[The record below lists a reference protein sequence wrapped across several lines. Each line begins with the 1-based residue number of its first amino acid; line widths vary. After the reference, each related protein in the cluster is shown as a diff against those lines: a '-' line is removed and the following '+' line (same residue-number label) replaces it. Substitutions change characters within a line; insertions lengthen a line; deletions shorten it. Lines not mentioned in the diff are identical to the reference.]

1 MNLGSYEKGKQTMIT
16 VTNLTKRYG
25 PTLAVDNISFEVKGG
40 EILGFLGPNGA
51 GKSTTMK
58 ILTCYMPPD
67 EGKATLDDLDTLE
80 DSLKIR
86 EKIGYLPENTP
97 LYHDMGVVDY
107 LKFVAEVRKIP
118 RNMRKKRIK
127 ETAHLCG
134 LDKELGKNIGQLS
147 KGFRQRVGL
156 AQTLIHNPDILILDE
171 PTTGLDPNQIVEM
184 RSLIKE
190 IGREKTVILCS
201 HILPEVQATCN
212 RIIIIKE
219 GKIVGSGTPDEL
231 AARAQGG
238 EEIVYISIN
247 GPQDKIQEQ
256 LEAMENVRSCR
267 LLDSEAGDTAND
279 GGHRFEVKSQ
289 SGVDI
294 RESLFHLVV
303 RNQWSLTELQ
313 RMHITLED
321 VFKQLTVDV
330 DVDH

>member
-1 MNLGSYEKGKQTMIT
+1 MIT

-25 PTLAVDNISFEVKGG
+25 PTLAVDNISFEVKKG

-58 ILTCYMPPD
+58 ILTCYVPPD
-67 EGKATLDDLDTLE
+67 EGKATLDGLDTLE

-118 RNMRKKRIK
+118 KSMRKKRIR

-134 LDKELGKNIGQLS
+134 LDKEIGKNIGQLS

-171 PTTGLDPNQIVEM
+171 PTTGLDPNQIIEI

-190 IGREKTVILCS
+190 IGQEKTVILCS

-212 RIIIIKE
+212 RIIIIKD
-219 GKIVGSGTPDEL
+219 GRIVGSGTPAEL
-231 AARAQGG
+231 AAQAQSG
-238 EEIVYISIN
+238 EEIVYININ
-247 GPQDKIQEQ
+247 GPCDKIQEQ
-256 LEAMENVRSCR
+256 LNALENVQSCR
-267 LLDSEAGDTAND
+267 LLNSESGA
-279 GGHRFEVKSQ
+279 HRFEVKSQ

-294 RESLFHLVV
+294 RESLFHMVAK
-303 RNQWSLTELQ
+303 NKWSLTELQ

-321 VFKQLTVDV
+321 VFKQLTTEEN
-330 DVDH
+330 

>member
-1 MNLGSYEKGKQTMIT
+1 MIT

-25 PTLAVDNISFEVKGG
+25 PTLAVDNISFEVKKG

-58 ILTCYMPPD
+58 ILTCYVPPD
-67 EGKATLDDLDTLE
+67 EGKATLDGLDTLD

-97 LYHDMGVVDY
+97 LYHDMGVIDY

-118 RNMRKKRIK
+118 KNMRKKRVK

-171 PTTGLDPNQIVEM
+171 PTTGLDPNQIIEI

-190 IGREKTVILCS
+190 IGQEKTVILCS

-212 RIIIIKE
+212 RIIIIKD
-219 GKIVGSGTPDEL
+219 GRIVGSGTPEEL
-231 AARAQGG
+231 AAQAQGG
-238 EEIVYISIN
+238 EEIVYIVIN
-247 GPQDKIQEQ
+247 GPQDKIQEK
-256 LEAMENVRSCR
+256 LEAMENVQSCR
-267 LLDSEAGDTAND
+267 LLNSEAGSLCGAGSPCGS

-303 RNQWSLTELQ
+303 KNQWSLTELQ
-313 RMHITLED
+313 KTSITLED
-321 VFKQLTVDV
+321 VFKQLTTEEN
-330 DVDH
+330 

>member
-1 MNLGSYEKGKQTMIT
+1 MIT
-16 VTNLTKRYG
+16 ITNLTKRYG
-25 PTLAVDNISFEVKGG
+25 PTLAVDNISFEVREG

-67 EGKATLDDLDTLE
+67 EGKATFDGLDTIE

-97 LYHDMGVVDY
+97 LYHDMGVLDY

-118 RNMRKKRIK
+118 KGMRKLRIK

-147 KGFRQRVGL
+147 KGYRQRVGL

-171 PTTGLDPNQIVEM
+171 PTTGLDPNQIIEI

-190 IGREKTVILCS
+190 IGQEKTVILCS

-219 GKIVGSGTPDEL
+219 GRIVGSGTPEEL
-231 AARAQGG
+231 AAQAQGG
-238 EEIVYISIN
+238 EEIVYITVN
-247 GPQDKIQEQ
+247 GPQDKIREQ
-256 LEAMENVRSCR
+256 LDAMENVRSCR
-267 LLDSEAGDTAND
+267 LLSSEAGRPCGTEND
-279 GGHRFEVKSQ
+279 SVIGSHRFEVKSQ
-289 SGVDI
+289 KGIDI
-294 RESLFHLVV
+294 REDLFHLVA
-303 RNQWSLTELQ
+303 RNKWSLTELQ
-313 RMHITLED
+313 KTHITLED
-321 VFKQLTVDV
+321 VFKQLTTEEN
-330 DVDH
+330 

>member
-1 MNLGSYEKGKQTMIT
+1 MIT

-67 EGKATLDDLDTLE
+67 EGKATLDGLDTLE

-97 LYHDMGVVDY
+97 LYHDMGVIDY

-118 RNMRKKRIK
+118 KNMRKKRIK

-171 PTTGLDPNQIVEM
+171 PTTGLDPNQIIEI

-190 IGREKTVILCS
+190 IGQEKTVILCS

-212 RIIIIKE
+212 RIIIIKD
-219 GKIVGSGTPDEL
+219 GKIVGSGTPEEL
-231 AARAQGG
+231 AAQAQGR
-238 EEIVYISIN
+238 EEIVYININ
-247 GPQDKIQEQ
+247 GPQDKIKEQ
-256 LEAMENVRSCR
+256 LDAMENVQSCR
-267 LLDSEAGDTAND
+267 LLNSETGSPCGSAGIPC
-279 GGHRFEVKSQ
+279 GRGHRFEVKSQ

-294 RESLFHLVV
+294 RESLFHMVAK
-303 RNQWSLTELQ
+303 NQWSLTELQ
-313 RMHITLED
+313 KTSITLED
-321 VFKQLTVDV
+321 VFKQLTTEENQP
-330 DVDH
+330 